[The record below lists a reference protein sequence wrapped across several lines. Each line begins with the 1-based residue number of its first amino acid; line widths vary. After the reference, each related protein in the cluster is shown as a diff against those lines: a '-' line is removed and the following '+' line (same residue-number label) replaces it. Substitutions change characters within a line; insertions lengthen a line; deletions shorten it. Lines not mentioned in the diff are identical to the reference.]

1 MLLSLISGMIFGV
14 LVSFGY
20 RLTPLLSSEK
30 IDLAFSPNT
39 LRIGEIILA
48 ILAMLIKS
56 IIHAIPGLRRAKTT
70 RLKIIAPFKLG
81 AEDFARYHLAASGN
95 GSCQEMDI
103 AQLMLFLSAVSEPV
117 MLLLLASPWCPINP
131 LGAVNVRNRFELLR
145 PDLCYSGSLKDM
157 QSAYLTATVHS
168 TARSAKRGV
177 EWDLEVKI
185 NVPTTGDDET
195 IFRQIFTM
203 LEFGKAGR
211 TQSLKTSN
219 AKPKER
225 TDSRFVG
232 QLMFDKDTPLKWAV
246 LCKDYNFI
254 HLSRMA
260 AKLFGLPGQL
270 AHGNH
275 AVAKALQLPKEV
287 LPNQSLANEP
297 TCMEVEFK
305 KPMVVPGTFDVHMH
319 FSEKTDIRLD
329 ITRQGKMH
337 VTAKYGGLQYL

>member
-1 MLLSLISGMIFGV
+1 MFFSLISGMIFGV

-20 RLTPLLSSEK
+20 RLTPLLSSQK

-39 LRIGEIILA
+39 LHMGEIILA

-56 IIHAIPGLRRAKTT
+56 VVHAIPGLGRAKTT
-70 RLKIIAPFKLG
+70 GLKIIAPFELG
-81 AEDFARYHLAASGN
+81 AEDIARYHLAVSGN

-103 AQLMLFLSAVSEPV
+103 AQLMLFLSAVSEPA

-131 LGAVNVRNRFELLR
+131 LGAVNVRNRLELLR
-145 PDLCYSGSLKDM
+145 PDLCYPESLKDM

-168 TARSAKRGV
+168 TARSVKRGV
-177 EWDLEVKI
+177 EWDLEVNI
-185 NVPTTGDDET
+185 NDLTAGDEET

-203 LEFGKAGR
+203 LEFGKAGK
-211 TQSLKTSN
+211 TQSSRISVAKSN
-219 AKPKER
+219 ER
-225 TDSRFVG
+225 TDSQFVG
-232 QLMFDKDTPLKWAV
+232 QILLDKDTPLKWAA

-260 AKLFGLPGQL
+260 AKLFGLPGQI

-275 AVAKALQLPKEV
+275 AVAKAIHLPREV
-287 LPNQSLANEP
+287 LLDGPLAYEP

-305 KPMVVPGTFDVHMH
+305 KPMVIPGTFDVRMH
-319 FSEKTDIRLD
+319 FSEKTATKLD
-329 ITRQGKMH
+329 ITRQGKVH
-337 VTAKYGGLQYL
+337 ATAKYGGFQ